1 MNPKAT
7 LGLTFIGVILAGV
20 PLLTLT
26 AEPTKKDVCVDAL
39 KETPSTQTI
48 YTRVQFTGAPQS
60 CILRYEG
67 EELAAMPQGSTSPW
81 ELELNLPGM
90 PDGLELEA
98 EVTWQEGA
106 PENAVS
112 ITLEPAQKE
121 ARTETRWTGP
131 DGSLLHDLFIYQW

>member
-7 LGLTFIGVILAGV
+7 LGLTFIGVMLAGV
-20 PLLTLT
+20 PLLKLT

-39 KETPSTQTI
+39 KETPTTQTV
-48 YTRVQFTGAPQS
+48 YARVQFTGTPHS

-67 EELAAMPQGSTSPW
+67 EELAAMPQGTPSPW
-81 ELELNLPGM
+81 ELELHLPGN
-90 PDGLELEA
+90 PSSLELEA
-98 EVTWQEGA
+98 EVSWEEGSA
-106 PENAVS
+106 ENAVS

-131 DGSLLHDLFIYQW
+131 DGSLLHDLFIYKW